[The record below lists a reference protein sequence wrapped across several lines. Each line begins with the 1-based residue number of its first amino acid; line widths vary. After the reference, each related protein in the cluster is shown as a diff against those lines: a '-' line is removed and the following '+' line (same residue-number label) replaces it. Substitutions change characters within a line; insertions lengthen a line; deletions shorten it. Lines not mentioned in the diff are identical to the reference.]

1 MLSVIGDLYFLKI
14 CNVNRIREELQV
26 LYVLATLPG
35 IWDLSSPTRDLT
47 CSPSWKLR
55 GPTLGK
61 SQELL
66 FLIG

>member
-47 CSPSWKLR
+47 CSPSTGSSEDQL
-55 GPTLGK
+55 LGNPK
-61 SQELL
+61 SCY
-66 FLIG
+66 F